1 MAREHLVV
9 GSLSRLSRKATKE
22 VILIVERIGP
32 EACFDGESFLDFLEM
47 ASFVETRED
56 DNGVLSG
63 LLNGRGPD
71 TESYFDE
78 RVLACFISFF
88 FSKPFLG
95 LSSGISLEIGRRS
108 GFSFLNLFL
117 VTLSMKWSLQIRG
130 PAQYRPEHLFS
141 SKHLRGRRELEK
153 GSQQKY
159 IADSQLV
166 SLAPLAPCMR
176 QITATSTGL
185 MVIITPDLISH
196 YLASIATLL

>member
-32 EACFDGESFLDFLEM
+32 EACFDGESFLDILEM
-47 ASFVETRED
+47 ASFVETREE

-78 RVLACFISFF
+78 RVWTCFISF
-88 FSKPFLG
+88 LG
-95 LSSGISLEIGRRS
+95 FSSGIALEIGRLFEMGLA

-166 SLAPLAPCMR
+166 SFAPLAPCIR
-176 QITATSTGL
+176 QITNASTCL
-185 MVIITPDLISH
+185 MVINTLSLISH
-196 YLASIATLL
+196 YLANIATLL

>member
-1 MAREHLVV
+1 MIVR
-9 GSLSRLSRKATKE
+9 
-22 VILIVERIGP
+22 VERSGP
-32 EACFDGESFLDFLEM
+32 EACFDGDSFLDFLEM
-47 ASFVETRED
+47 ESFVETRED

-78 RVLACFISFF
+78 RVLTCFISFF
-88 FSKPFLG
+88 FFSKLFLG
-95 LSSGISLEIGRRS
+95 LSSGISLEIGRPFELGLT

-166 SLAPLAPCMR
+166 SLAALAPCMR
-176 QITATSTGL
+176 QITAASTCL
-185 MVIITPDLISH
+185 MVIVTRGLISH
-196 YLASIATLL
+196 YLANIAILL